1 MRTRVLLI
9 APYPEMQ
16 PIAEDVAVEYPDL
29 DLTVLVGDLESGV
42 RATLSSFHANYDVII
57 SRGGTAQALQDEVS
71 LPVIEIELSAIDV
84 IKQLRG
90 LGVGD
95 ERIAAVGFANALE
108 GLRHSLSIL
117 PGKVDLFC
125 VDFADEV
132 DLEMERVRDG
142 GYDLVLCDMVSSQ
155 VASRMGLSP
164 VLLESGPD
172 SIRNAF
178 ERALFHCRYWKL
190 ERDRSTMLW
199 EIAKNQSRGLVIYL
213 RGGGL
218 VFSNLEKEDS
228 YLYPFLEAH
237 LGDTDSRRLVF
248 RHEGMVF
255 RIRPMQIDLTSSP
268 VVAFSIISHRELRE
282 SQRVGIDYTN
292 RESVEQ
298 HFASSFFYRSDAWKA
313 FEADITALAGSG
325 SPLMLRGERGTCKEQ
340 LARLAYLRSE
350 FAHLPFVMV
359 DLELMSEKGM
369 DFLINS
375 HHSPLFEGRQT
386 IFLRSIDRLPE
397 ASWRDLLMTILESR
411 AHKRN
416 LIIISANDGSDGSQA
431 KAALSFSERLRCQ
444 VVEVNPLRSDEALL
458 LDIADRYLAWL
469 EASDGQGRKAS
480 ITPEAQ
486 DMLLQARWPL
496 NHDQLQKVLDRSY
509 LLAEG
514 EPIGPAEIDDAMR
527 HARVSDDDAPL
538 IRGDIDILKP
548 LAQTER
554 EIAALVVI
562 ASGGNKSVAA
572 RTLDISRTTLWRLL
586 QDQTQ

>member
-1 MRTRVLLI
+1 MRTRALLI

-16 PIAEDVAVEYPDL
+16 PIAEDVAVEFPDL

-84 IKQLRG
+84 IRQLQSIG
-90 LGVGD
+90 AANK
-95 ERIAAVGFANALE
+95 RIAAVGFANALE
-108 GLRHSLSIL
+108 GLRHSLDIL
-117 PGKVDLFC
+117 PGNVDLFC

-132 DLEMERVRDG
+132 ELAMEQVSEG

-155 VASRMGLSP
+155 VASRMGLTP

-178 ERALFHCRYWKL
+178 ERALFHCRHWKL

-237 LGDTDSRRLVF
+237 LGDADSRRLVF

-292 RESVEQ
+292 RENVEH
-298 HFASSFFYRSDAWKA
+298 HFASSFFFRSGAWEA
-313 FEADITALAGSG
+313 FEADISALACSG

-350 FAHLPFVMV
+350 YAHLPFVMV

-369 DFLINS
+369 DFLVNS
-375 HHSPLFEGRQT
+375 HHSPLFEGRQAL
-386 IFLRSIDRLPE
+386 FFRSIDRLPE

-416 LIIISANDGSDGSQA
+416 LIIISANDGTDGSQSE
-431 KAALSFSERLRCQ
+431 AAHVFSERLRCQ
-444 VVEVNPLRSDEALL
+444 VVEVEPLRSNETDL
-458 LDIADRYLAWL
+458 LDISDRYLAWL
-469 EASDGQGRKAS
+469 HGSEDPNPSSAIEPD
-480 ITPEAQ
+480 AQ

-496 NHDQLQKVLDRSY
+496 NHDQLQKVLDRAF
-509 LLAEG
+509 LMAG
-514 EPIGPAEIDDAMR
+514 DKPIESVELEEAMR
-527 HARVSDDDAPL
+527 HARVSDDETPSM
-538 IRGDIDILKP
+538 RGDIDILKP

-554 EIAALVVI
+554 EIAALTVL
-562 ASGGNKSVAA
+562 ACGGNRSLAA
-572 RTLDISRTTLWRLL
+572 QTLDISRTTLWRLL
-586 QDQTQ
+586 KDQHR